1 MEGHRRTRTAA
12 LGAIFH
18 SLRYRNYRLFF
29 CGQSVSLIG
38 TWMQQIAMSWLVYRL
53 TNSAFLLGVVAFC
66 SQIPAFVLSPLT
78 GVLADRL
85 NKRRILIV
93 TQTVAMAQA
102 FLMAA
107 LTLAGVIQVWQ
118 VILLGIL
125 LGCVYSLD
133 IPARHS
139 FLIDMVEG
147 KEALGNAIALNSSMF
162 NSARLVGPSLAGIII
177 AYSSEGICFL
187 LNGVSFI
194 FVIGSLF
201 AMRIAKSR
209 PVARESRLLHDLM
222 EGLAYTF
229 GFAPIRSILMLLSVS
244 SLMGMSYIVL
254 MPVVAKDVLQG
265 GPQTLGFL
273 MAASGVGALL
283 ATVYLASREDVLRLG
298 KMLPI
303 STAIFAI
310 GLVGFSFSRVLWLS
324 LPLLFMAGFGMMV
337 QMALSNTVLQVI
349 VEDDKRGRVMSFYMM
364 SLMGMAPLGS
374 LIAGFLASR
383 IGVPHTL
390 TIGGIACA
398 GASFVFALRM
408 KALQRMLH
416 PVYREMGIVPEV
428 ASGIQAAVELATPPE
443 D

>member
-1 MEGHRRTRTAA
+1 
-12 LGAIFH
+12 
-18 SLRYRNYRLFF
+18 
-29 CGQSVSLIG
+29 
-38 TWMQQIAMSWLVYRL
+38 
-53 TNSAFLLGVVAFC
+53 
-66 SQIPAFVLSPLT
+66 
-78 GVLADRL
+78 
-85 NKRRILIV
+85 
-93 TQTVAMAQA
+93 
-102 FLMAA
+102 
-107 LTLAGVIQVWQ
+107 
-118 VILLGIL
+118 
-125 LGCVYSLD
+125 
-133 IPARHS
+133 
-139 FLIDMVEG
+139 
-147 KEALGNAIALNSSMF
+147 MF